1 MSAADLTPQGNAS
14 NGASDDSPQDDA
26 SSGQDDSSSGGA
38 LAAASGASAAASGS
52 LESGTLPEHEYSSE
66 ADNIMAQAMGEDFD
80 EPSEEDAR
88 LIELVGF
95 LVQGIV
101 AHPEEVEVEEFLDD
115 VGSVY
120 GVRVHPDDV
129 GRVIGREGRVANAL
143 RHVVKAAAVKSGAR
157 VAVEIMTEDAPLNV
171 VDSNDGASNG
181 EA

>member
-1 MSAADLTPQGNAS
+1 MSAADLTPQDNAQS
-14 NGASDDSPQDDA
+14 GAASDQSGAASDDSPLDD
-26 SSGQDDSSSGGA
+26 SLSGGDLTADSSS
-38 LAAASGASAAASGS
+38 SGS
-52 LESGTLPEHEYSSE
+52 DSD
-66 ADNIMAQAMGEDFD
+66 ADNIMAQAMGEEFD

-143 RHVVKAAAVKSGAR
+143 RHVVKAAAVKTGAR
-157 VAVEIMTEDAPLNV
+157 VAVEIMTDDTPLDG
-171 VDSNDGASNG
+171 VDSSDNANNG

>member
-1 MSAADLTPQGNAS
+1 MSAEELE
-14 NGASDDSPQDDA
+14 NGANGAAESSDEYSQDD
-26 SSGQDDSSSGGA
+26 D
-38 LAAASGASAAASGS
+38 
-52 LESGTLPEHEYSSE
+52 
-66 ADNIMAQAMGEDFD
+66 IMAQAMGDDFD
-80 EPSEEDAR
+80 EPSEDDAR

-143 RHVVKAAAVKSGAR
+143 RHVVKAAATKTGAR
-157 VAVEIMTEDAPLNV
+157 VAVEIITEDTPLEVIDSEDGAPAGDA
-171 VDSNDGASNG
+171 DSNGTGGSDSSQ
-181 EA
+181 

>member
-1 MSAADLTPQGNAS
+1 MSAEELE
-14 NGASDDSPQDDA
+14 NGANGAADSSDEYAQDD
-26 SSGQDDSSSGGA
+26 D
-38 LAAASGASAAASGS
+38 
-52 LESGTLPEHEYSSE
+52 
-66 ADNIMAQAMGEDFD
+66 IMAQAMGDDFD
-80 EPSEEDAR
+80 EPSEDDAR

-143 RHVVKAAAVKSGAR
+143 RHVVKAAATKTGAR
-157 VAVEIMTEDAPLNV
+157 VAVEIITEDTPLEV
-171 VDSNDGASNG
+171 IDSDDETGTSGADANG
-181 EA
+181 TGGNAESS